1 MSRTGGLLM
10 GKSIIIV
17 GAGIAGLSAGC
28 YGQMNGYQ
36 TQVFEMHDKPGGVC
50 TTWKRKG
57 YAFDGCIHWLSGS
70 APGTTM
76 HTIWEELGAIQG
88 RKIVYHDVL
97 KVIIDGDKKLVVYTD
112 INRFEN
118 HLRQLAPVDTRVI
131 GEFARAVRHFIKFDP
146 PFDKPY
152 EWMGLKDYL
161 KMLPYLLDYM
171 KYRKI
176 SVYEF
181 SKKFRDTFL
190 RQMFP
195 VVFPSELPML
205 LAIFNL
211 VIMSRHEG
219 GFPMGGSLA
228 FAQAIEKRYIGLGGK
243 IQYRSK
249 VERILT
255 DNNQAVGVRLAD
267 GTEHFADIVVSAADG
282 HATIYDLLEG
292 RYIDDRIRR
301 SYNEFPLWKPLVYV
315 SFGVDLD
322 LTSEPPIVVIQPT
335 KPLYIA
341 GERIERMSLMH
352 YCFDPSLAPAGKSV
366 LIVWINSNFANWQNL
381 YADHPSYEAEKK
393 QVVDRVGEELEGRFP
408 GFLSR
413 VEVVDVATPVT
424 WVRYTGNWAGS
435 YEGWLP
441 TTKTFGVLMGKTLPG
456 LENFYMCGQWVE
468 PGGGVPTAAVSGR
481 NVIQIVCKQDGR
493 KFVTRKL

>member
-1 MSRTGGLLM
+1 M
-10 GKSIIIV
+10 GKSIIII

-36 TQVFEMHDKPGGVC
+36 TQIFEMHDKPGGVC
-50 TTWKRKG
+50 TAWKRKG
-57 YAFDGCIHWLSGS
+57 YTFDGCIHWLSGS

-97 KVIIDGDKKLVVYTD
+97 KVIIDGDRKLVVYTD

-118 HLRQLAPVDTRVI
+118 HLKQIAPIDTRVI

-181 SKKFRDTFL
+181 SKKFKDTFL

-195 VVFPSELPML
+195 VVFPPELPML
-205 LAIFNL
+205 LAILNL

-243 IQYRSK
+243 IRYHSR

-267 GTEHFADIVVSAADG
+267 GSEHFADIVVSAADG

-292 RYIDDRIRR
+292 RYINDRIRR
-301 SYNEFPLWKPLVYV
+301 SYNGFPLWKPLVYA

-352 YCFDPSLAPAGKSV
+352 YCFDSSLAPVGKSV
-366 LIVWINSNFANWQNL
+366 LIVWINSNFVNWQNL
-381 YADHPSYEAEKK
+381 YADRPSYEAEKK

-441 TTKTFGVLMGKTLPG
+441 TTKTFGVLMSKTLPG
-456 LENFYMCGQWVE
+456 LRNFYMCGQWVE
-468 PGGGVPTAAVSGR
+468 PGGGVPTVAVSGR
-481 NVIQIVCKQDGR
+481 NVIQIICKWDG
-493 KFVTRKL
+493 KNFVATKP